1 MSGTAHSFAVSS
13 FGKTVGILAIK
24 TRLKAEEV
32 IHNVENAKE
41 TSAEHNDGEWPGSY
55 RRFIR
60 REGAP
65 PTLPRLSD
73 PVHPRRWRAGAGPSV
88 CMLNCFSAKFLS

>member
-1 MSGTAHSFAVSS
+1 MPGAAHPFAVSLPS

-24 TRLKAEEV
+24 TRLKSEEV

-55 RRFIR
+55 RRLIR
-60 REGAP
+60 REGAGAPACVSTNHP
-65 PTLPRLSD
+65 P
-73 PVHPRRWRAGAGPSV
+73 
-88 CMLNCFSAKFLS
+88 